1 MLSYSVNY
9 TEGLSTS
16 PGESLRGER
25 TTREGSARSAKKAGS
40 MAFMIILS
48 VCLSIAGQA
57 LAAEVI
63 NLKSMNVGGQ
73 LVFDYDLVGG
83 LREKEACIEA
93 SMILND
99 KKYSSNEMSL
109 SGDFGRSVKL
119 GTARQIVW
127 KSHDDFPQGLT
138 SAFKVIV
145 NVVPGCEMP
154 NEGVPPSEGFAQSHL
169 AINRQTV
176 VDIRTN
182 LMWTRNANTYENP
195 VTYSNAKNL
204 IEKINQERYAGYNDW
219 RMPTRE
225 EFETL
230 MMDGKEAGWG
240 KQFTRYIADF
250 LRTCGFKDVQL
261 GYYWTSTTSRTTESQ
276 AFTANGWNGSIR
288 PLEKTNYYFVW
299 PVRSSR

>member
-1 MLSYSVNY
+1 
-9 TEGLSTS
+9 
-16 PGESLRGER
+16 
-25 TTREGSARSAKKAGS
+25 
-40 MAFMIILS
+40 MIILS
-48 VCLSIAGQA
+48 ACLSIAGQA
-57 LAAEVI
+57 QAAEVT
-63 NLKSMNVGGQ
+63 NLKSINVGDQ

-99 KKYSSNEMSL
+99 KKYSSNELSL

-145 NVVPGCEMP
+145 NVVPKCEMP
-154 NEGVPPSEGFAQSHL
+154 NEGVNPSEGFVRSHL

-182 LMWTRNANTYENP
+182 LMWTRNADMFENP
-195 VTYSNAKNL
+195 VTYSNATYL
-204 IEKINQERYAGYNDW
+204 IERLNQDRYAGYNDW
-219 RMPTRE
+219 RIPTRE

-230 MMDGKEAGWG
+230 VMDGKEAGWG
-240 KQFTRYIADF
+240 TQFTRYIADF
-250 LRTCGFKDVQL
+250 LTTCGFKNVQF
-261 GYYWTSTTSRTTESQ
+261 GYYWTSTASETTEGQ
-276 AFTANGWNGSIR
+276 VFTANGWNGSIR
-288 PLEKTNYYFVW
+288 PLDKTNYYFIW
-299 PVRSSR
+299 PVRSLR